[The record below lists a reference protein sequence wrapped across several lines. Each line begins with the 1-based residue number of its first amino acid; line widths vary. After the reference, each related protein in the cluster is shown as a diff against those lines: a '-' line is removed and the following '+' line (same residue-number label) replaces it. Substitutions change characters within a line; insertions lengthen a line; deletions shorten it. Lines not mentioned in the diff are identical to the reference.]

1 MSKKI
6 VSIIL
11 LTILFLPV
19 YAQYGIN
26 EIKKNLDTNN
36 IRADECFLASD
47 ELEGREITE
56 RGQKVAALY
65 IKTQFEKNGLKPIN
79 GSYYQKI
86 KVLKIYPPKNP
97 ELIINSDSIISAK
110 LFEEFYPS
118 SEGRI
123 IPEIS
128 GEVVFAGYGITAPD
142 FNYDDY
148 RDIDVKGKI
157 VLILAQFPEDS
168 KLSKFNKTKF
178 AEYRSSKYKVQNAL
192 EHGAIGVLIMNEINR
207 PFDLLI
213 KSLGR
218 MLSKPVYRLQE
229 KDSKESIPF
238 AYISKK
244 LSDIILKKSGLKT
257 DAIKDS
263 IDNNYKSLSFEIP
276 NTTIKLKHGIE
287 RNIEETENVV
297 GLLEGSDKKLKDEYI
312 IVSGHYDH
320 EGIINGNI
328 YNGAD
333 DNASGTTCVLNI
345 AKILSKLKPKR
356 SILFIAFTGEEKG
369 LFGSTYYAK
378 NPLIDFNKT
387 MAAINIDMVGR
398 KDEKYENSDTT
409 LYIYAIGPK
418 IMGGNFP
425 SILES
430 AKKINNMYID
440 YEFDTLNDMN
450 MFYSRSDHYAFAKQ
464 GIPSVFFF
472 NGEHKDYHKPTD
484 KTDKIIFGL
493 LYKRVE
499 MISYFTLLL
508 ANSNETIKIERPIP

>member
-1 MSKKI
+1 LKKV
-6 VSIIL
+6 VSL
-11 LTILFLPV
+11 ILFVILFVPL

-36 IRADECFLASD
+36 IKADEYFLASD

-65 IKTQFEKNGLKPIN
+65 IKTQFEKIGLKPVN
-79 GSYYQKI
+79 GSYYQKV
-86 KVLKIYPPKNP
+86 KVLKINPPKNP
-97 ELIINSDSIISAK
+97 ELLVTNDTIISAK
-110 LFEEFYPS
+110 LMEEFYPS

-123 IPEIS
+123 IPEVS

-168 KLSKFNKTKF
+168 KISKFNKTKF
-178 AEYRSSKYKVQNAL
+178 ADYRSTRYKVQNAL
-192 EHGAIGVLIMNEINR
+192 EHGAIAVLIMNEINR

-218 MLSKPVYRLQE
+218 MLSKPVFRLQE

-238 AYISKK
+238 AYVSKK

-257 DAIKDS
+257 DVIKDS
-263 IDNNYKSLSFEIP
+263 IDNNYKSFSFEIP
-276 NTTIKLKHGIE
+276 NTTVKLRHGIE

-297 GLLEGSDKKLKDEYI
+297 GLLEGVDKKLKDEYI
-312 IVSGHYDH
+312 IVSAHYDH
-320 EGIINGNI
+320 EGVINNNI

-333 DNASGTTCVLNI
+333 DNASGTTGVLNV
-345 AKILSKLKPKR
+345 ARILSKLKPKR

-369 LFGSTYYAK
+369 LFGSTFYES

-387 MAAINIDMVGR
+387 KAAINIDMIGR
-398 KDEKYENSDTT
+398 KDEKYENSDTSF
-409 LYIYAIGPK
+409 YIYAIGPK
-418 IMGGNFP
+418 IMGGNLH

-440 YEFDTLNDMN
+440 YQFDTLEDMN

-464 GIPSVFFF
+464 GIPSTFFF

-484 KTDKIIFGL
+484 KVDKIIFTL
-493 LYKRVE
+493 LYKRIE
-499 MISYFTLLL
+499 MISYFTFLL
-508 ANSNETIKIERPIP
+508 ANSNETVKIERPIP